1 MSLYCSRIRAIIAAV
16 ITTTSSPSIVFK
28 QLDHTAPPFGGAARR
43 EQVPAR
49 DRRLLASLAAV
60 YLIWSSTYLAIRIV
74 VADLPPLFSAGIRF
88 AVAGGVML
96 AVALRRG
103 ARMPGLRDWLR
114 VAPVGML
121 LCVGGN
127 GFVSVGSQ
135 SLTSGGIAV
144 VCATMPL
151 WVGVLGFFIGERPTA
166 REWLSLFVGF
176 VGVLLLLGSPS
187 LAGKPLHIALVIASP
202 ILWATGSLLSR
213 RQRDIGGVHG
223 GLVGPG
229 LQMMTGG
236 AALIAIALARGERM
250 PIDAHANAWLALA
263 YLIVFGSLVGFTA
276 YSWLLRNA
284 RPVIATSYAY
294 VNPILAVLI
303 GAALYNEPLSWI
315 TAVANILI
323 VGAVM
328 LALTKSR
335 HA

>member
-1 MSLYCSRIRAIIAAV
+1 MPPV
-16 ITTTSSPSIVFK
+16 VTTTSSIVFK
-28 QLDHTAPPFGGAARR
+28 PQLDLGSAPPSGAAR
-43 EQVPAR
+43 PGGAGAF
-49 DRRLLASLAAV
+49 DRRLVASLAAV
-60 YLIWSSTYLAIRIV
+60 YLIWSSTYLAIRIAV
-74 VADLPPLFSAGIRF
+74 SDLPPLFSAGIRF
-88 AVAGGVML
+88 AIAGGVML
-96 AVALRRG
+96 VIAMRRG
-103 ARMPGLRDWLR
+103 ARIPAWRDWLR
-114 VAPVGML
+114 VAPVGIL

-135 SLTSGGIAV
+135 SLASGGIAV

-151 WVGVLGFFIGERPTA
+151 WVGVLGYFIGERPTA
-166 REWLSLFVGF
+166 REWLSLLVGF

-202 ILWATGSLLSR
+202 ILWAIGSLVSR
-213 RQRDIGGVHG
+213 KQRDIGGVHG

-229 LQMMTGG
+229 LQMTTGG
-236 AALIAIALARGERM
+236 LALFAIALVRGERI
-250 PIDAHANAWLALA
+250 PIDAHASSWLALA
-263 YLIVFGSLVGFTA
+263 YLVVFGSLVGFTA